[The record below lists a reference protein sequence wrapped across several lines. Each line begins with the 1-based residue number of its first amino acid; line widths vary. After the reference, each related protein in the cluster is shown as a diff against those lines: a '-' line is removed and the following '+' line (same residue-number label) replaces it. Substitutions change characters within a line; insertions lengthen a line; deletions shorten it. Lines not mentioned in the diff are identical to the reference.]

1 MKYKALTATPL
12 ESGDIIAV
20 AYQDRFLIGIFRSY
34 GKAGNTQ
41 YFHATNFKDAAELED
56 YLKQYKRV
64 YVCYINTNADGRV
77 IKLSKE
83 SFSEQE
89 WKKLDEIRHILFQ
102 YKQLK

>member
-1 MKYKALTATPL
+1 MKYKPLTATPL

-20 AYQDRFLIGIFRSY
+20 AYQDRFLVGIFRSY
-34 GKAGNTQ
+34 GAAGNVQ
-41 YFHATNFKDAAELED
+41 YFYSDRFKDGNELED
-56 YLKQYKRV
+56 ALKQYKRL
-64 YVCYINTNADGRV
+64 YVCYINTDADGRV